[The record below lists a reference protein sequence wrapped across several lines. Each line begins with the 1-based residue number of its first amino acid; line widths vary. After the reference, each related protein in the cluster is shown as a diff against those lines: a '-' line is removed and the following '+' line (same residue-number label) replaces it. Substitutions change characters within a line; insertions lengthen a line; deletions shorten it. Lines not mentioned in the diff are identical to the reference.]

1 MADTLES
8 IYLNTSL
15 GATQLDDGE
24 ETILTT
30 NSSTRY
36 VIKDMYV
43 SGTSNLSNTYL
54 ELNGV
59 RVSGIQTN
67 ATGSLIIPPSSTL
80 KIKSTDYPYR
90 VYENFYWAAESSQND
105 LGVYI
110 DYEDASGSAV
120 SATGGNTDLYGTG
133 VSNSDITDVIYLPTT
148 QNGNGY
154 VYTTRSDGNSS
165 HYIQVLPDTNLGNT
179 NNYDSNGSYKPYGFY
194 DGKVWV
200 LDGATLQYSDFV
212 NTASTSASWTSFS
225 PSGLKTNSYNPYPT
239 ASYPRVKCSNGW
251 FWYTRSSADSYDIY
265 GIKLY
270 GSNSGA
276 WIKLRHTE
284 PHLMESN
291 QGQFA
296 IAVDPVADQ
305 LVTYRAYTNSQVVRE
320 KFDNWSSTI
329 NNTNSTS
336 VTTYNNS
343 ASDIYSVSWQLN
355 SNFVRSTMSH
365 LSDGGF
371 SYKNTNNE
379 LVKFSIDGTETTVSG
394 WVGSAGNSTSQL
406 GTPNYGYN
414 LKQEQLTS
422 SQMTSLGISVP
433 TFSLMLL
440 GVKSA

>member
-1 MADTLES
+1 MADTFEE
-8 IYLNTSL
+8 IYKSTSL
-15 GATQLDDGE
+15 GPTQLDDGE

-43 SGTSNLSNTYL
+43 SGTSNLANTYL
-54 ELNGV
+54 ELNGI

-90 VYENFYWAAESSQND
+90 VYENLYWATESSQND

-110 DYEDASGSAV
+110 DYEDASGAAV
-120 SATGGNTDLYGTG
+120 SVTGGNVDLYGTG
-133 VSNSDITDVIYLPTT
+133 ISGSDITDLIYLPTT
-148 QNGNGY
+148 QNGNAY

-165 HYIQVLPDTNLGNT
+165 HYIMTLPESSLGSQGT
-179 NNYDSNGSYKPYGFY
+179 YDSNGSYRPYGFY

-200 LDGATLQYSDFV
+200 LDNATLQYSDFV
-212 NTASTSASWTSFS
+212 NTASTGASWTNFS
-225 PSGLKTNSYNPYPT
+225 PNGLKTNSYNPYPS

-251 FWYTRSSADSYDIY
+251 FWYSVSSSYSYDIW
-265 GIKLY
+265 GIKLH

-276 WIKLRHTE
+276 FVKLRHTE
-284 PHLMESN
+284 PHLMGSN
-291 QGQFA
+291 QGQFTVS
-296 IAVDPVADQ
+296 VDPVADQ

-329 NNTNSTS
+329 NTTNSSTI
-336 VTTYNNS
+336 TTYNNS
-343 ASDIYSVSWQLN
+343 ASDILSTQHQLN
-355 SNFVRSTMSH
+355 SSFVRSTYSH
-365 LSDGGF
+365 LADGGF
-371 SYKNTNNE
+371 SFKNTSNE
-379 LVKFSIDGTETTVSG
+379 LVKVSIDGTQTKVSG
-394 WVGSAGNSTSQL
+394 WVGTAGNSTSQL
-406 GTPNYGYN
+406 ASPNYGYN

-422 SQMTSLGISVP
+422 SQMTSLGISAP

-440 GVKSA
+440 GVKST